1 MPNVILPIYYN
12 VLLKLLYIYS
22 LQHQP
27 LFVYVNKQN
36 NQQLPC
42 CLPFSILISA
52 LMTLNLIQ
60 STEIKIN
67 IKSAFTK
74 YNTAVLF
81 VRIIKVRDI
90 LPLNQLNK

>member
-60 STEIKIN
+60 STER
-67 IKSAFTK
+67 ST
-74 YNTAVLF
+74 
-81 VRIIKVRDI
+81 
-90 LPLNQLNK
+90 LNQHLPNATQQYCL